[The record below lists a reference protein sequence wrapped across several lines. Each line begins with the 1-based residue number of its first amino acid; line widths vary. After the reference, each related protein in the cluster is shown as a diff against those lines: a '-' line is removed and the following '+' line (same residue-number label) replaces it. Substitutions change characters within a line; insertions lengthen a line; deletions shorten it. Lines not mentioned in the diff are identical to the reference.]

1 LKTKIIEAVAFRSSV
16 EIDDEGKIIK
26 ASKSFSNFINQPLS
40 TLAKVLNNQ
49 KSKFH
54 SITIEDV
61 EEN

>member
-1 LKTKIIEAVAFRSSV
+1 MSTKIIEAIAFRTTV
-16 EIDDEGKIIK
+16 EVDESGKIIK

-49 KSKFH
+49 KPKFH
-54 SITIEDV
+54 SVTVTDI